1 MSNLFVE
8 VSPNPLNINISQYN
22 NDKTST
28 LILKNITN
36 KYIIFKFLINTRGV
50 LIAKPPT
57 SFMKPFET
65 VIISVNVVN
74 YNLPMEEYNRTKL
87 LIMFIESNEEIKT
100 IDQAKKLYNI
110 LKNEEIEK
118 QEALIKLNIIK
129 ESENK
134 EGEGKNNDNENK
146 NDEKITYINY
156 SQLEKELI
164 EKNNEIKQNLEIQR
178 QKLENLVSQDKK
190 NMNLEGKRKKYYNLD
205 NITLVLILLVGL
217 IMGANFACAYNRIFK
232 K

>member
-129 ESENK
+129 ENENK

-190 NMNLEGKRKKYYNLD
+190 NMKLEGKRKKYYNLD